1 MLAHQ
6 YCEPFW
12 VRVSGFGKWVAD
24 PEERCLAMWMM
35 KVAVNRHICLN
46 FRWSSRNVYSTG
58 RCRKNM
64 ISLMSEQI
72 DEASWM
78 NHALHISVLLVAYKK
93 NQEGLAELSMPV
105 LYRYK
110 VMQNESDP
118 YHLGQLPR
126 MMDKCLIM
134 ETFKNVS
141 DMHLSRI
148 MSVCLIPFGN
158 GLDDPSSFTYVWL

>member
-1 MLAHQ
+1 
-6 YCEPFW
+6 
-12 VRVSGFGKWVAD
+12 
-24 PEERCLAMWMM
+24 
-35 KVAVNRHICLN
+35 
-46 FRWSSRNVYSTG
+46 
-58 RCRKNM
+58 M

-72 DEASWM
+72 AEASWM
-78 NHALHISVLLVAYKK
+78 NHALRISVLVAYKK

-126 MMDKCLIM
+126 MMDKCVIM
-134 ETFKNVS
+134 QTFKNVS

-158 GLDDPSSFTYVWL
+158 GLDDPSSFTYV